1 MQKNN
6 YIIKNSNSISQALKK
21 MERFGIRTLLVVDQ
35 YKKYLGTL
43 ASGDIRRSLIKNSK
57 LSSRIENIYK
67 KKTIFLKNKKY
78 NLNKT
83 KNLFI
88 KNRIDIIPI
97 INKKSKII
105 DVLNYFELSLKSKK
119 IKVKKYIPKVGVV
132 IMAGGRGTRLLPY
145 TKVLPKPLLPIKNKT
160 LIEHVIDQF
169 TEHKIKNFVFTINYK
184 ALVFK
189 AFFEEL
195 NPSIKYRY
203 IEEKKPLGTAG
214 SLSKLKKEYKNYF
227 ITTCDTVIKTDYNK
241 IYNYH
246 QKNNSDITIVSAE
259 ISNKLPY
266 GELKY
271 IKKNQLIEFKEKP
284 TYKHEVNTGVYLI
297 KSKVFDLIPKNK
309 FFDMNTLINKASKF
323 GKKITLYKVNKKVW
337 KDFGNFS

>member
-6 YIIKNSNSISQALKK
+6 YIIKNFNTISQALKK
-21 MERFGIRTLLVVDQ
+21 MDKFSIRTLLVVD
-35 YKKYLGTL
+35 KKNQYLGTL
-43 ASGDIRRSLIKNSK
+43 ASGDIRRSLIKKIK
-57 LSSRIENIYK
+57 LSNKIEKIYK
-67 KKTIFLKNKKY
+67 KKTIFLENKKY

-83 KNLFI
+83 KKLFM

-97 INKKSKII
+97 INKQREIV
-105 DVLNYFELSLKSKK
+105 DVINYYELSVKSKK
-119 IKVKKYIPKVGVV
+119 TKLKKNIPKVGVV
-132 IMAGGRGTRLLPY
+132 IMAGGKGTRLLPY

-169 TEHKIKNFVFTINYK
+169 TDHKIKNFFITINYK
-184 ALVFK
+184 ALILK

-195 NPSIKYRY
+195 NPNIKYRF

-214 SLSKLKKEYKNYF
+214 SLSQMKKEFKHYF
-227 ITTCDTVIKTDYNK
+227 ITTCDTVIKTDFNK
-241 IYNYH
+241 IYNQH
-246 QKNNSDITIVSAE
+246 KKNNSDITIISAE

-266 GELKY
+266 GELMYK
-271 IKKNQLIEFKEKP
+271 KKNQLIEFREKP

-297 KSKVFDLIPKNK
+297 NSTIFDLIPKNK
-309 FFDMNTLINKASKF
+309 FFDMNNLIHKASKF

>member
-6 YIIKNSNSISQALKK
+6 YIIKNFNTISQALKK
-21 MERFGIRTLLVVDQ
+21 MDKFSIRTLLVVD
-35 YKKYLGTL
+35 KKNQYLGTL
-43 ASGDIRRSLIKNSK
+43 ASGDIRRSLIKKTK
-57 LSSRIENIYK
+57 LSSKIEKIYK
-67 KKTIFLKNKKY
+67 KKNIFLKNKKY

-83 KNLFI
+83 KNLFV

-97 INKKSKII
+97 INKRREIV
-105 DVLNYFELSLKSKK
+105 DVINYFELSVKSKK
-119 IKVKKYIPKVGVV
+119 TKLKKYIPKVGVV
-132 IMAGGRGTRLLPY
+132 IMAGGKGTRLLPY
-145 TKVLPKPLLPIKNKT
+145 TKVLPKPLLPIKDKT

-169 TEHKIKNFVFTINYK
+169 TNHKIKNFFITINYK
-184 ALVFK
+184 ALILK

-195 NPSIKYRY
+195 NPNIKYRF

-214 SLSKLKKEYKNYF
+214 SLSQMKKEFKYYF
-227 ITTCDTVIKTDYNK
+227 ITTCDTVIKTDFNK
-241 IYNYH
+241 IYNEH
-246 QKNNSDITIVSAE
+246 KKNNSDITIISAE

-266 GELKY
+266 GELIYK
-271 IKKNQLIEFKEKP
+271 KKNHLIEFREKP

-297 KSKVFDLIPKNK
+297 NSTIFDLIPKNK
-309 FFDMNTLINKASKF
+309 FFDMNNLIHKASQF

>member
-35 YKKYLGTL
+35 NKKYLGTL

-57 LSSRIENIYK
+57 LSTKIENIYK

-78 NLNKT
+78 NLNNT

-97 INKKSKII
+97 INSKSKII
-105 DVLNYFELSLKSKK
+105 DVLNYYELSLKTKK
-119 IKVKKYIPKVGVV
+119 TNIKRYIPKVGVV

-145 TKVLPKPLLPIKNKT
+145 TKVLPKPLLPINNKT

-169 TEHKIKNFVFTINYK
+169 TGHKIKNFVFTINYK

-214 SLSKLKKEYKNYF
+214 SLSKLKKEFKNYF

-241 IYNYH
+241 IFNYH

-271 IKKNQLIEFKEKP
+271 IKKNQSVEFKEKP

-309 FFDMNTLINKASKF
+309 FFDMNTLINKASKS
-323 GKKITLYKVNKKVW
+323 GKKISLFKVNKKAW